1 MTLTIPR
8 LELHTDLGC
17 VAGSQRLATGG
28 FIRNWHSAQTTKAE
42 DSDESFPYS
51 IPLTEEAASVVRE
64 RHVTR
69 VWWSDTRIEE
79 WEVRKVAKRLDN
91 GGHVDVS
98 CAPISYRLAEHGYVP
113 DIVTSSRGKPLLDAG
128 FAKLTLADAFQAY
141 LVDNA
146 PVAAVLPWLRVGSIA
161 SAVSATKISLNWSF
175 ASAQFVI
182 NAAVEQAQLVAGIP
196 LIWRLVRNANVSYD
210 ITVLTVS

>member
-17 VAGSQRLATGG
+17 VAGAARLATGG
-28 FIRNWHSAQTTKAE
+28 FIRNWHDAQITKAE

-51 IPLTEEAASVVRE
+51 IPLAEEAAGIVRE

-69 VWWSDTRIEE
+69 AWWSDTRYEE
-79 WEVRKVAKRLDN
+79 WEVRKVAKRLDA
-91 GGHVDVS
+91 GGHVDVV
-98 CAPISYRLAEHGYVP
+98 CGPVSYRLAEHGYVP

-128 FAKLTLADAFQAY
+128 FSKLTLADAFQAY
-141 LVDNA
+141 LVDNTK
-146 PVAAVLPWLRVGSIA
+146 VSSVLPWLRVGSIA
-161 SAVSATKISLNWSF
+161 SAVAATEISLNWSF

-182 NAAVEQAQLVAGIP
+182 NAAVEQAQLVAGVP

-210 ITVLTVS
+210 ITVLTVN